1 MLISAPGTL
10 AKDTKTRNFYK
21 RKKYKRKFNIS
32 KRYKKYIPPAPTIS
46 KVRQENKIKLQEN
59 IEAHQLGVCSV
70 VYGLNSLITC
80 SFLITKY
87 ITC

>member
-1 MLISAPGTL
+1 MLISAPGAL

-46 KVRQENKIKLQEN
+46 KVR
-59 IEAHQLGVCSV
+59 
-70 VYGLNSLITC
+70 
-80 SFLITKY
+80 
-87 ITC
+87 